1 MWKKKLTLHLKS
13 YSVTTTDREYTAPT
27 EMKSPL
33 VLEHCFITGTV
44 GIHVVVVLVRELKFI
59 DMLVHSFK
67 EVFPYIHSYTFSISC
82 NSKICKQTWIV
93 FP

>member
-1 MWKKKLTLHLKS
+1 MWKKKLTSHLKS
-13 YSVTTTDREYTAPT
+13 YSVTATDRENTAPT
-27 EMKSPL
+27 EMKLLL

-44 GIHVVVVLVRELKFI
+44 GIHVVVVLVRDLKFI
-59 DMLVHSFK
+59 DVLVHSFK
-67 EVFPYIHSYTFSISC
+67 ETFTYIHSYSFSISC